1 MSIRTK
7 ILGTVLLIVFFG
19 MGTIIGISTWYT
31 RIDSREAYGF
41 SSRAQL
47 IAIND
52 TVRIFLDN
60 AAQSILYVAQM
71 PETQAAV
78 GHLPMYVT
86 ASRPMLVERDQM
98 SSQAAAV
105 DVRLEQLRKAFPT
118 YSDLGIGDEEGGFLE
133 FPASIF
139 PNGFDSR
146 KRPWYTGAMASSGET
161 AISRIYQ
168 TPQGMTVC
176 AVAAKIRD
184 ANGKIRGAAYIDMN
198 LSVLVDLIS
207 EVKIGENGRVMLV
220 EDTGVVIASPQ
231 FPEAVGKN
239 LKEGAIPAL
248 KPLLQAP
255 DGLYE
260 VDING
265 LSQMVT
271 LYTNALGWRLMGTI
285 DRNEVYRDS
294 NAVVVR
300 ILFAAVILLLLL
312 TGASYAMALSFS
324 RPIQRLADAT
334 EHIAKGNLNVQA
346 DENRKDE
353 FGRLAQS
360 FNAMLHQ
367 LKERLGF
374 AQGIMSGLVQPF
386 MVVDSQGKYTYI
398 NDRMLRY
405 WGLDCR
411 PEELYGKPSCVIY
424 DQNDGTT
431 SLDAVLADE
440 KPVIDFQV
448 SRLNRKGEKRYML
461 LNAGPL
467 RDLDGQLIGAFCLI
481 TDLTETRTSQER
493 ISILN
498 DRITISAEK
507 AQDISTQQAV
517 TFDRLSTQLTKT
529 ANVAQEQTTASAKAT
544 EVVRML
550 SDTLSQ
556 LAERARQT
564 KENTEDTRQEASAGS
579 AVVQET
585 IGCIQ
590 QMAAQSNRM
599 ETTMKELDQ
608 HATGINRIVEI
619 IKDVADQTNLL
630 ALNAA
635 IEAARAG
642 EAGRGFA
649 VVADE
654 VRKLAE
660 KTMQATNEV
669 TGAVHALQHGVN
681 LSLEA
686 TRESVEI
693 SRRTT
698 VLATRSGETLNRI
711 LDMADE
717 AAHAVASI
725 AEAMQEQSSS
735 SAEVSHSME
744 NVRDLAQ
751 QSADNMK
758 ASEKAVVELSALS
771 IQLKTL
777 IDSMRSERRVFVRHP
792 LDVPY
797 FFECVKRN
805 GTALRA
811 RMDDL
816 SPAGARLELYQAKA
830 LENGESLVLHA
841 SEPPLA
847 QYLNGLEVN
856 VSWIDDKLCGIK
868 FKTQLPLEEEA
879 LRDMLDSM
887 K

>member
-7 ILGTVLLIVFFG
+7 ILGTVLLIVFCG
-19 MGTIIGISTWYT
+19 MGTIIGIGTWQT
-31 RIDSREAYGF
+31 RIDSRKAHEF
-41 SSRAQL
+41 STRAQL
-47 IAIND
+47 IAVND
-52 TVRIFLDN
+52 TVRTFLEN

-71 PETQAAV
+71 PETRAAV
-78 GHLPMYVT
+78 GHLPMFVT
-86 ASRPMLVERDQM
+86 ANRPMLVAREQM
-98 SSQAAAV
+98 TPQAAAA
-105 DVRLEQLRKAFPT
+105 DVRLEQVRKAFPT
-118 YSDLGIGDEEGGFLE
+118 YSDLGIGDDQGGFLE
-133 FPASIF
+133 FPASTF

-146 KRPWYTGAMASSGET
+146 KRPWYTSAMDSSGET
-161 AISRIYQ
+161 AVSRVYQ

-184 ANGKIRGAAYIDMN
+184 ADGRIRGAAYIDMN
-198 LSVLVDLIS
+198 LSVLVDLVS
-207 EVKIGENGRVMLV
+207 KVKIGESGRVMLV
-220 EDTGVVIASPQ
+220 EATGVVIASPRY
-231 FPEAVGKN
+231 PEAVGKK
-239 LKEGAIPAL
+239 LDEGVIPAL

-265 LSQMVT
+265 LPQVVT
-271 LYTNALGWRLMGTI
+271 LHTGAFGWRLMGII
-285 DRNEVYRDS
+285 DHDEVYSDS
-294 NAVVVR
+294 TALVGR
-300 ILFAAVILLLLL
+300 ILFAALILLLLL

-324 RPIQRLADAT
+324 RPIQRLVDAT
-334 EHIAKGNLNVQA
+334 EHIAKGDLNVQA

-353 FGRLAQS
+353 FGKLAHS

-374 AQGIMSGLVQPF
+374 AQGIMNGLVQPF

-398 NDRMLRY
+398 NDRMIDY

-411 PEELYGKPSCVIY
+411 PEELYGKPSCALY
-424 DQNDGTT
+424 GQSDGST
-431 SLDAVLADE
+431 SLDDVLANE

-467 RDLDGQLIGAFCLI
+467 RDLDGELIGAFCLV

-498 DRITISAEK
+498 ERITVSAEK
-507 AQDISTQQAV
+507 AQDISTRQAA
-517 TFDRLSTQLTKT
+517 TFGHLSVQLTQT
-529 ANVAQEQTTASAKAT
+529 ANVAQEQTIASANAT
-544 EVVRML
+544 EVVRTL

-556 LAERARQT
+556 LADRARQT
-564 KENTEDTRQEASAGS
+564 KENTENTRQEASAGS
-579 AVVQET
+579 DVVQET

-590 QMAAQSNRM
+590 QMAEQSNRV
-599 ETTMKELDQ
+599 EATMKELDQ
-608 HATGINRIVEI
+608 HATGINRIVEL

-669 TGAVHALQHGVN
+669 TGAVRALQNGVN

-693 SRRTT
+693 THKTT
-698 VLATRSGETLNRI
+698 ILATRSGETLNRI
-711 LDMADE
+711 LTMADE

-725 AEAMQEQSSS
+725 AEAMQEQSSTS
-735 SAEVSHSME
+735 SEVSQSME
-744 NVRDLAQ
+744 NVRELAR

-758 ASEKAVVELSALS
+758 ASEKAVAELSALS
-771 IQLKTL
+771 IQLKAL
-777 IDSMRSERRVFVRHP
+777 IDSMRSERRIFVRYP

-797 FFECVKRN
+797 FFECVQKS
-805 GTALRA
+805 GKVLRA

-816 SPAGARLELYQAKA
+816 SSAGARLELYQSKT
-830 LENGESLVLHA
+830 LENGETLVLHA

-847 QYLNGLEVN
+847 QYLNGIEAN
-856 VSWIDDKLCGIK
+856 VSWIDDKLCGIQ
-868 FKTQLPLEEEA
+868 FRMQLPLEDEA
-879 LRDMLDSM
+879 LRKVVDSM